1 MKHGRLQS
9 MLKKKKKT
17 EMLILCP
24 DNNQAKGTCISQL
37 MNWLDRSTKCLS
49 VILERHVST
58 EKKKQSG

>member
-37 MNWLDRSTKCLS
+37 MN
-49 VILERHVST
+49 
-58 EKKKQSG
+58 